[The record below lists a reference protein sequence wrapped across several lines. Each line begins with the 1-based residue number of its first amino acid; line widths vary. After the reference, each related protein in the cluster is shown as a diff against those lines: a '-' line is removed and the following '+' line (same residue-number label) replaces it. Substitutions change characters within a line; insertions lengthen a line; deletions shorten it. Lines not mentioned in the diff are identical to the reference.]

1 MWCVAIM
8 RATITAGTSGEQLI
22 TPGRIT
28 SATVAFSKLGS
39 R

>member
-1 MWCVAIM
+1 MVC
-8 RATITAGTSGEQLI
+8 ATWISGASGAQLI

-28 SATVAFSKLGS
+28 STTVARSKAGI